1 MTRNKRLEGII
12 EDEAAS
18 KLNTCEVCIEEARAE
33 QVRAFEVRL
42 PQYRLHHQEEQ
53 DSANMSKTLAN
64 DMPCKIRR
72 VSSEVLLIEKDAVR
86 TVRKLHM
93 LGKVRLDSET

>member
-12 EDEAAS
+12 EDGAAR
-18 KLNTCEVCIEEARAE
+18 KFNTCEVCIEEARAE

-64 DMPCKIRR
+64 DMPWKIRR
-72 VSSEVLLIEKDAVR
+72 FSSEGSSHREGCGKN
-86 TVRKLHM
+86 RKETAHARQ
-93 LGKVRLDSET
+93 GESET

>member
-64 DMPCKIRR
+64 DDMSCKIRR
-72 VSSEVLLIEKDAVR
+72 VSSEGSSHRQGCGKN
-86 TVRKLHM
+86 RK
-93 LGKVRLDSET
+93 ETAHARQGESGT